1 MPDLLLPRV
10 PVVERDGFVG
20 VERGREVVDA
30 AVLRNRR
37 AGDGENGVPR
47 LHARLL
53 GGAAGND
60 RLDLE
65 GELLHVHGRIAA
77 GENHKC

>member
-1 MPDLLLPRV
+1 MPDLLLPRM
-10 PVVERDGFVG
+10 PVVEGDGIVG
-20 VERGREVVDA
+20 VERGREVVDG
-30 AVLRNRR
+30 AVLLNRR
-37 AGDGENGVPR
+37 ACDGENRVPS

-60 RLDLE
+60 GLDLE